1 MKNML
6 RALLVGA
13 IVGAFWGVIATE
25 RRHKQEAQAR
35 IDAFF
40 NDPEVIESIRES
52 ERLRRT
58 DKWLD
63 DIEEDL

>member
-1 MKNML
+1 MGNIL
-6 RALLVGA
+6 RALLVGVV
-13 IVGAFWGVIATE
+13 IGAFWGVIATE
-25 RRHKQEAQAR
+25 RKHKQEAQAK

-52 ERLRRT
+52 ERLRRA